1 MVEEKNNE
9 RKDSKLN
16 ELLLKLSH
24 ENNICKENWQV
35 KKYLIK

>member
-1 MVEEKNNE
+1 MVEEKNNNE

-24 ENNICKENWQV
+24 ERITFV
-35 KKYLIK
+35 KKIGR